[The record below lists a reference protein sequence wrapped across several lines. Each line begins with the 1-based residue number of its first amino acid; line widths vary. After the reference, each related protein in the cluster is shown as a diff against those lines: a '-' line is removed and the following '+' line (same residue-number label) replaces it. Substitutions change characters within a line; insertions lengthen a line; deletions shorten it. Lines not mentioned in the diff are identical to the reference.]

1 MAFAYS
7 YTSSFTVYM
16 PSKLSLVTQEA
27 PTVTLTS
34 LEFGYNF
41 TSNKYDNVTVT
52 LLNQGSAN
60 ANVTVHISLYGLNE
74 TIAAGTSS
82 FSIPTNIA
90 TPTTLTITLNW
101 AGNYTVANMTNGEI
115 TLHQQ
120 PTGGS

>member
-1 MAFAYS
+1 MTFAYS
-7 YTSSFTVYM
+7 YTGSFTVYM

-41 TSNKYDNVTVT
+41 TSNKYDNATVT
-52 LLNQGSAN
+52 LLNQGSSN
-60 ANVTVHISLYGLNE
+60 ATVTVHISLYSLNE
-74 TIAAGTSS
+74 TIAAGTNSLS
-82 FSIPTNIA
+82 MLPSNAPT
-90 TPTTLTITLNW
+90 PLTITLNW
-101 AGNYTVANMTNGEI
+101 TGNYTVANMTNGEI